1 MSFAELLLLGVAL
14 SMDAFAVSVTN
25 GMMLGRVPVSY
36 AFAVALTFGL
46 FQALMPLIGFFGGS
60 FFYTYIEA
68 IDHWVVLVL
77 LCALGGKMI
86 FEAVREL
93 RAAERKNTDCETAF
107 AAAPDAAEQGDTVL
121 QETVQ
126 KINNFTKA
134 ADKKDIRRNA
144 SCRRRLSPSLLLV
157 QGIVTSID
165 ALVVGISLAAV
176 NANITLSAVTIGVT
190 TALICFPA
198 VYIGKKTGDAL
209 NDKARL
215 AGGCILVGI
224 GIKICV
230 QHLLERGGV

>member
-14 SMDAFAVSVTN
+14 SMDAFTVSVTN
-25 GMMLGRVPVSY
+25 GMTLGSVPLRYALAVS
-36 AFAVALTFGL
+36 LTFGT

-93 RAAERKNTDCETAF
+93 RAAERKNADCETVF
-107 AAAPDAAEQGDTVL
+107 VAATDAAEQGDTVL
-121 QETVQ
+121 QKAVQ
-126 KINNFTKA
+126 KINNFTET

-157 QGIVTSID
+157 QGIATSID
-165 ALVVGISLAAV
+165 ALAVGISLAAV